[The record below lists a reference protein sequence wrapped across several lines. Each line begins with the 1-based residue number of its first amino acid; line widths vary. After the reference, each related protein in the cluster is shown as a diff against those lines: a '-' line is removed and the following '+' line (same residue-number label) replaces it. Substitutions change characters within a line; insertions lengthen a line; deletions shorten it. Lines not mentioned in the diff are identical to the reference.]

1 MERFGKLV
9 KARKSRVPFEGMQK
23 SQQQSIEDIICHE
36 GQDENKFLI
45 QVIDY
50 KVDDSVIEKEVVQ
63 VEETAADG
71 STHLVSKE
79 MPKKR
84 LSLRYRIIDHFE
96 GEGEVWQTVEHYLYT
111 GSKILIDQA
120 LNDFC
125 REELPF
131 STVVAEL
138 HNKFKKKFY
147 KFT

>member
-9 KARKSRVPFEGMQK
+9 KARRARVPFEGMEK
-23 SQQQSIEDIICHE
+23 SQQQSIEDIICSE

-50 KVDDSVIEKEVVQ
+50 KVDDSVIEKETVQ

-71 STHLVSKE
+71 STHLVTKE
-79 MPKKR
+79 VPKKR
-84 LSLRYRIIDHFE
+84 LTLRYRIIDHIE
-96 GEGEVWQTVEHYLYT
+96 GITEVWQTTDHYLYT

-125 REELPF
+125 RDELPF
-131 STVVAEL
+131 STVVKEL

>member
-9 KARKSRVPFEGMQK
+9 KARKSRVPFEGMEK
-23 SQQQSIEDIICHE
+23 SQQQSIEDIICRE

-96 GEGEVWQTVEHYLYT
+96 GESEVWQIVEHPR
-111 GSKILIDQA
+111 G
-120 LNDFC
+120 
-125 REELPF
+125 P
-131 STVVAEL
+131 
-138 HNKFKKKFY
+138 
-147 KFT
+147 